1 MAKRTLVKI
10 CFSPRRGA
18 SFSHAK
24 RRQKRP
30 RGTKRPQNGTNMNP
44 RDPKMPPEGPK
55 MASRGANGIW
65 RLPLPSWLPPRPPY
79 PGKATPALTPLNLSR
94 DSAEILQKLFRKS
107 SETQKLFKVSFRNSS
122 DIQKLFRNSLRNSHA
137 GSADFTTSWLTW
149 SPVFGG
155 FWLVLVGF
163 FLPGGS
169 PPGRTSS
176 REEFLPGG
184 RPEDL

>member
-65 RLPLPSWLPPRPPY
+65 RLPLPSWLPAGSPPY

-94 DSAEILQKLFRKS
+94 DSAEILQKLIRTS
-107 SETQKLFKVSFRNSS
+107 SESQKLFKVSFRNSS
-122 DIQKLFRNSLRNSHA
+122 DMQKLFRNSLRNSHA
-137 GSADFTTSWLTW
+137 GSADLWARRPREDPERFRD
-149 SPVFGG
+149 SP
-155 FWLVLVGF
+155 
-163 FLPGGS
+163 
-169 PPGRTSS
+169 
-176 REEFLPGG
+176 E
-184 RPEDL
+184 RPQDGPKITPRRFQEGPKFS